1 MWYSRTLEDKN
12 AHFLAISLAIVR
24 RFYFPL
30 RLNARIAGRSHW
42 VSEKSWFFVY
52 CLRYGF
58 PYLWL
63 LNDKCVQV
71 DWKQSLRIFE
81 IVKFNVNQGLTYDD
95 SHINCPGMMKQQ
107 QTNAMTFTNWFERI
121 SLAFTMAEIWLGYW
135 FWFRSKIEIMYVS

>member
-24 RFYFPL
+24 HFYFPL
-30 RLNARIAGRSHW
+30 RLNARCWSIVLSQW
-42 VSEKSWFFVY
+42 KVVIFVY
-52 CLRYGF
+52 CWRYGF

-121 SLAFTMAEIWLGYW
+121 SLAFTMADILLGYW